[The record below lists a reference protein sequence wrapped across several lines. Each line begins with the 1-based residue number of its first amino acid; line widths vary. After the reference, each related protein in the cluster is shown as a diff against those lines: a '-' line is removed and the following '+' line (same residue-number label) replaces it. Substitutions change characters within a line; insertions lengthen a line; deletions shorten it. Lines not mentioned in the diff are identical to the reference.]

1 MSAPA
6 NAVANNATA
15 TKGGASGGNGQAGAI
30 AGTGGVDP
38 DLQNLLLSNY
48 LFWTLACISGAL
60 IIWRI
65 STEFVKYVRHITC
78 LNNDTQRYF
87 ALPSSKF
94 SWFKK
99 NIHYAPLINKRH
111 NREFQLSQA
120 VNVGTLP
127 TRLQFVFLVGY
138 FATNVAFCVIQIPFA
153 GTFTAAAALLR
164 NRSGVLSVVNMIPLF
179 IFAGRNNPLIKLL
192 GISFDTYN
200 LLHRW
205 IGRVVILEALTHT
218 LAFLASNAQTKGW
231 AAAFKTATT
240 VPYILM
246 GFIATCAFIAIGVQ
260 AASPVRHAHYELFKL
275 IHVLLAVLAVVGVW
289 YHLDL
294 KNLPQ
299 LKYMY
304 AVVVIWGA
312 DHFARFLRLTY
323 HNIGSGGTK
332 TLVEALPGNACRV
345 TVTMARP
352 WTFKPGQHAYLYF
365 PSISFWQSHP
375 FSAAWSDE
383 AEAAG
388 GEKLPMDRQ
397 DVLAMSKTSMSFIIR
412 ARTGATGA
420 LYKKAAACVDGKM
433 LTTCL
438 VEGPYGGHHQL
449 QSYGTVMLFAGGVGI
464 THQVP
469 HIRDLVIG
477 FANGT
482 VAVRK
487 LVLVWIIQ
495 SPEHLEWIR
504 PWMTEI
510 LALDRRREVL
520 KIMLF
525 VSRPRSTK
533 EIHSPSATV
542 QMFPGRPNI
551 DTLLGI
557 EMENQIGTLGVSVC
571 GPGALSDDVR
581 SAVRNKQYYGAIDF
595 VEESFSW

>member
-6 NAVANNATA
+6 PAVAANAT
-15 TKGGASGGNGQAGAI
+15 TSGGTGQAGAAI

-38 DLQNLLLSNY
+38 DVQNILLSNY

-65 STEFVKYVRHITC
+65 STEFIKYVRHVTC
-78 LNNDTQRYF
+78 LSNETQRYF
-87 ALPSSKF
+87 AIPSGKF

-111 NREFQLSQA
+111 NREFQLSNA
-120 VNVGTLP
+120 INVGTLP

-138 FATNVAFCVIQIPFA
+138 FATNVAFCVIAIPFA
-153 GTFTAAAALLR
+153 GSFTAAAAQLR
-164 NRSGVLSVVNMIPLF
+164 SRSGVLAVANMIPLF

-205 IGRVVILEALTHT
+205 LGRVVVLES
-218 LAFLASNAQTKGW
+218 LAHVMAWFVSNAHTKGW
-231 AAAFKTATT
+231 ASAIRTATT
-240 VPYILM
+240 VPYMLF
-246 GFIATCAFIAIGVQ
+246 GFVATVALVAMFLQ
-260 AASPVRHAHYELFKL
+260 AVSPVRHAHYEMFKI
-275 IHVLLAVLAVVGVW
+275 IHILLAIVAVVGIW

-294 KNLPQ
+294 KDLSQ
-299 LKYMY
+299 IKYLY
-304 AVVVIWGA
+304 AVVAIWGL
-312 DHFARFLRLTY
+312 DHLARWIRLTY

-332 TLVEALPGNACRV
+332 TVVEALPGNACRV

-352 WTFKPGQHAYLYF
+352 WSFKPGQHAYLYF
-365 PSISFWQSHP
+365 PTISYWQSHP

-383 AEAAG
+383 AEAIDSI
-388 GEKLPMDRQ
+388 EKLPMDRQ
-397 DVLAMSKTSMSFIIR
+397 EVLAMNKTSISFIIR
-412 ARTGATGA
+412 ARTGATNA
-420 LYKKAAACVDGKM
+420 LYERASAFKDGRM
-433 LTTCL
+433 LTRCL

-469 HIRDLVIG
+469 HVRDLVIG
-477 FANGT
+477 YANGT
-482 VAVRK
+482 VAARK
-487 LVLVWIIQ
+487 VVLIWVIQ

-581 SAVRNKQYYGAIDF
+581 SAVRGRQYQGAIDF